1 MRWLWRLAETPSM
14 SNFSSFQAGGETIR
28 ISKNI
33 HVMWICAR
41 PWPCMRSLRPCFIG
55 SWIPF
60 IFWENVFWPC
70 PCLSLKLPVPF
81 LNIIESWLR
90 PARNSRLAVAVM
102 LLLEATVIRQIS
114 SINSAISDVFNLA
127 RLPSWWIWGIIHY
140 HQEFHG
146 ETYNS
151 SWGRRREQTKKRT
164 ALTNRE

>member
-14 SNFSSFQAGGETIR
+14 SNFSSFQAGGETIG

-60 IFWENVFWPC
+60 IFEKNVFWPC
-70 PCLSLKLPVPF
+70 
-81 LNIIESWLR
+81 

-114 SINSAISDVFNLA
+114 AINSAISDVFNLA

-164 ALTNRE
+164 AFTNRE